1 MCLQILDGKELR
13 SPRAADLLSLAPP
26 DNSEASVPALLSCW
40 LHGVLRTSCAQ
51 DRARP
56 CKAWLHALLQTAL
69 CTRSSVTL
77 PHVGGEGQRPLLPL
91 TEKPWS
97 LFMEGSVPSPSP
109 VLEQCIAGLGSW
121 PPGLPTA
128 SRRSTPCSASSC
140 SSPASCGHCTV
151 PVSWLALSPPHL
163 NPAE

>member
-121 PPGLPTA
+121 PPGGCPRPAGAQPLVLLPAARLQLPAVTVL
-128 SRRSTPCSASSC
+128 CQ
-140 SSPASCGHCTV
+140 SPG
-151 PVSWLALSPPHL
+151 WLSHHPT
-163 NPAE
+163 